1 MSKQRITVHV
11 FDPDDRTLAN
21 ELLWDAVETQ
31 AFVTGLAD
39 IDTIVELEAKGLMVE
54 RTAQQDRTRLELGGD
69 RGGGTLGLG
78 HTLRTATTGD
88 IDAAAFTLPNA
99 ETILT
104 AGEDRFLTGQVPA
117 PYLLTI
123 EGPLLPEYRAA
134 LADLGITLEQ
144 AVERETFMARL
155 DAATVGTAHDLAFVQ
170 SVVPL
175 KNMTDTLG
183 DLVSAGDF
191 GTLGQSEPDVDDSVL
206 FLDLRRDPRF
216 DDDAAILDAVLELGG
231 EVVDQSRRKMRIA
244 FPAGAA
250 LDALAAILTRLPEVD
265 LVEPYVPPELHQDH
279 ARPLVGLRPA
289 PTGLPPA
296 ITFDGKGE
304 IIAIADTG
312 LDDTHPDFSGR
323 VSAVVALGRTN
334 DASDPVGHGTHVAG
348 SALGDGSA
356 SNGTVQGI
364 APGAT
369 LYFQSIYSRTVNG
382 RDRLEGLPLDL
393 ETLFQP
399 AYDAGARIHNNSWG
413 NAAFLARYSIS
424 ADEVD
429 AFVHENPEML
439 VVFSAGNEGTAR
451 NARHAQQG
459 FVDLLSVTPP
469 ATAKN
474 ALTVGAQRSDRS
486 TGGGADRKFGDFQPD
501 RYPDPPI
508 SQQTVGGDPASLAAF
523 SSRGPT
529 GDERIKPDIVAPGTA
544 ILSARSKDAGDHKF
558 WGNEAANGGKY
569 AYMAGTSMAAPQ
581 VAGAAA
587 LVRQYYREIQ
597 GLAEPSAAIIKAT
610 LINGAQFLSGAD
622 SVASNPAAPN
632 YDQGFGALDL
642 WHSLPHRDR
651 PSFVMQSIDATDAAN
666 GAINN
671 TGDVREYRIS
681 VDADLPLR
689 ICLAWSDPP
698 GRGVQNDLDLAVRRA
713 GSSKRWIGNED
724 RPQLRKD
731 FDRQNNVEIVRI
743 EAPEAGIYQIR
754 VAAWNILR
762 PPQPFALV
770 VTGAI
775 GPTIDAL
782 F

>member
-1 MSKQRITVHV
+1 MSQQRVTIHV
-11 FDPDDRTLAN
+11 FDAEDRELAQ
-21 ELLWDAVETQ
+21 ESLTDSVETP
-31 AFVTGLAD
+31 AFVTGFAEAGV
-39 IDTIVELEAKGLMVE
+39 IAELETKGLMVE
-54 RTAQQDRTRLELGGD
+54 LAAQQDSAQLGLDGD
-69 RGGGTLGLG
+69 NEVGPLGLG
-78 HTLRTATTGD
+78 YALRTATAGE
-88 IDAAAFTLPNA
+88 INAAAFALPNA
-99 ETILT
+99 EKIMT

-134 LADLGITLEQ
+134 LADLRITLEQ
-144 AVERETFMARL
+144 SVERETYMARL
-155 DAATVGTAHDLAFVQ
+155 DAATVGAVHDLAFVQ
-170 SVVPL
+170 SVVRL
-175 KNMTDTLG
+175 TNMTDTLG
-183 DLVSAGDF
+183 DVVSAGDL
-191 GTLGQSEPDVDDSVL
+191 GTLGRSEPDVDDSVM

-216 DDDAAILDAVLELGG
+216 DDDAAILDAVVELGG

-250 LDALAAILTRLPEVD
+250 LNALAAILTRLPEVD
-265 LVEPYVPPELHQDH
+265 LIEPYVPPELHQDH
-279 ARPLVGLRPA
+279 ARPLVGLRPGPA
-289 PTGLPPA
+289 GLPPA

-304 IIAIADTG
+304 IVAIADTG

-348 SALGDGSA
+348 SALGNGSA

-382 RDRLEGLPLDL
+382 RDQLEGLPLDL

-486 TGGGADRKFGDFQPD
+486 TGGGADLKFGDFQPN

-508 SQQTVGGDPASLAAF
+508 SHQTVGGDPTSLAAF

-529 GDERIKPDIVAPGTA
+529 GDERIKPDMVAPGTA
-544 ILSARSKDAGDHKF
+544 ILSARSKDAGDRRCC
-558 WGNEAANGGKY
+558 ANLGDSSRESS
-569 AYMAGTSMAAPQ
+569 MLAGQHEQTS
-581 VAGAAA
+581 
-587 LVRQYYREIQ
+587 E
-597 GLAEPSAAIIKAT
+597 
-610 LINGAQFLSGAD
+610 
-622 SVASNPAAPN
+622 
-632 YDQGFGALDL
+632 
-642 WHSLPHRDR
+642 
-651 PSFVMQSIDATDAAN
+651 
-666 GAINN
+666 
-671 TGDVREYRIS
+671 
-681 VDADLPLR
+681 ADLQDHQ
-689 ICLAWSDPP
+689 LA
-698 GRGVQNDLDLAVRRA
+698 
-713 GSSKRWIGNED
+713 
-724 RPQLRKD
+724 QL
-731 FDRQNNVEIVRI
+731 
-743 EAPEAGIYQIR
+743 
-754 VAAWNILR
+754 
-762 PPQPFALV
+762 
-770 VTGAI
+770 
-775 GPTIDAL
+775 
-782 F
+782 